1 MREMDPLKMYF
12 PADFTQ
18 MLSVGERT
26 ASLEKISR
34 KINSQ
39 YEKEVEYSLSSL
51 TKWIEPLAILLA

>member
-1 MREMDPLKMYF
+1 MREVDPLKLYF

-18 MLSVGERT
+18 MLSVGEKT
-26 ASLEKISR
+26 ASLEKIAR
-34 KINSQ
+34 KINAQ